1 MTSRC
6 MDGEECM
13 TGTAFDGVCQT
24 FQYSPRPA
32 GELQWPTAILPACL
46 CLILRED
53 MLQRLLFGLIT
64 VAGLTLAGCAHS
76 PQQLNPEPKLTT
88 QLAPVGRG
96 QPVVVRVVDGRPSPT
111 LGTRGGLYPET
122 SAITVQREQILPKLQ
137 AQAEAAVRLL
147 GFTPTNNAPNA
158 PQLTVT
164 LAELKYQSPKEGMY
178 VTEATIGATFR
189 SDVQN
194 ANRRYSGRY
203 GASLDQRFGMA
214 PNQET
219 NTKLVSDV
227 LSDALTRLFK
237 DPTVGQVLA
246 E

>member
-1 MTSRC
+1 VAHSYTAGLFVPDS
-6 MDGEECM
+6 GEK
-13 TGTAFDGVCQT
+13 
-24 FQYSPRPA
+24 R
-32 GELQWPTAILPACL
+32 
-46 CLILRED
+46 

-64 VAGLTLAGCAHS
+64 VTSLTLVGCANS
-76 PQQLNPEPKLTT
+76 PQQLSPEPKLTT
-88 QLAPVGRG
+88 QLAAVGHG
-96 QPVVVRVVDGRPSPT
+96 QQVVVRVVDGRPSPT

-122 SAITVQREQILPKLQ
+122 SAITVHGAQILPKLQ

-147 GFTPTNNAPNA
+147 GFTPVSNGMNA

-164 LAELKYQSPKEGMY
+164 LSELQYQSPKDSVY
-178 VTEATIGATFR
+178 VTEATIGSTFR

-194 ANRRYSGRY
+194 GNRRYSGRY
-203 GASLDQRFGMA
+203 GASQNQRFGMA

-227 LSDALTRLFK
+227 LSDALTRVFK
-237 DPTVGQVLA
+237 DPTVGQMLG

>member
-1 MTSRC
+1 MRAHRYTGNLFVP
-6 MDGEECM
+6 DYGEM
-13 TGTAFDGVCQT
+13 
-24 FQYSPRPA
+24 S
-32 GELQWPTAILPACL
+32 
-46 CLILRED
+46 

-64 VAGLTLAGCAHS
+64 VTSLTLVGCAHS
-76 PQQLNPEPKLTT
+76 PQQLSPQPKLMA
-88 QLAPVGRG
+88 QLAPVGQG
-96 QPVVVRVVDGRPSPT
+96 QPVVVKVVDGRPSPT

-122 SAITVQREQILPKLQ
+122 SAISVASADIVPKLQ

-147 GFTPTNNAPNA
+147 GFTPSPNALNA
-158 PQLTVT
+158 PQVTVT
-164 LAELKYQSPKEGMY
+164 LVELKYQSPKEGLY
-178 VTEATIGATFR
+178 VTEATIGATLR
-189 SDVQN
+189 SDVSN

-237 DPTVGQVLA
+237 DPTIGQILSQ
-246 E
+246 